1 MNGKKV
7 INQILLE
14 RGKDLNYLADALGIK
29 TQSLRNKLN
38 RDNYGLNDFI
48 EMLDIMECDIKVVTR
63 DTNKVFNWNQLITL
77 PAPTITYFL

>member
-38 RDNYGLNDFI
+38 RDNYGLNDFV

-63 DTNKVFNWNQLITL
+63 DTNKVFN
-77 PAPTITYFL
+77 

>member
-38 RDNYGLNDFI
+38 RDNYGLNDF
-48 EMLDIMECDIKVVTR
+48 V
-63 DTNKVFNWNQLITL
+63 
-77 PAPTITYFL
+77 